1 MQAGVSSKA
10 PSPTP
15 HDLAEQY
22 LALAEVHPPT
32 LECVL
37 FHLRRMCRDALR
49 QFELRNTLEALGS
62 SVSERI
68 RKQPITI
75 ASLKAARAIVADL
88 RDFAEGRRHF
98 TPSSDVGSGA
108 SATASESAETA
119 AAAAAQVAA
128 AAARAKA
135 AAAAAVT
142 DSKARAAA
150 AAACAAK
157 RRDFE
162 QMQRRKAKR
171 QGLPEDHFLNQGRAP
186 PTTADV
192 ARAREMN
199 ETDRMKFW
207 RENFGQHCI
216 MHHMSG
222 QCEVALAWGCGFLH
236 EAAVQKT

>member
-1 MQAGVSSKA
+1 MQVGVPSEPA
-10 PSPTP
+10 PSSPY
-15 HDLAEQY
+15 DLADQY
-22 LALAEVHPPT
+22 LALAETHRPT

-37 FHLRRMCRDALR
+37 FHLRRICRDGLR
-49 QFELRNTLEALGS
+49 QFELREDLESLGS
-62 SVSERI
+62 SVSERA
-68 RKQPITI
+68 RKQLITT
-75 ASLKAARAIVADL
+75 ASLSAARAIVKDL
-88 RDFAEGRRHF
+88 RDYAEGRRQF
-98 TPSSDVGSGA
+98 TPKTPVGA
-108 SATASESAETA
+108 APTAAEAAEAA
-119 AAAAAQVAA
+119 AAAAAQVSA

-135 AAAAAVT
+135 AAAAAAT
-142 DSKARAAA
+142 DNKARAAA
-150 AAACAAK
+150 EAACAAK
-157 RRDFE
+157 RKDFE

-192 ARAREMN
+192 AKARAMA

-236 EAAVQKT
+236 EAATP